1 MAVLSCD
8 VVFVPWN
15 VGPLPFVRALAAL
28 VFMAA
33 VASPVAAQV
42 PAVPAATDVRLGS
55 AARQERLGLH
65 HVRYSGAVEIELVS
79 QGIRFSADVA
89 DYYDD
94 QHRLVAVGNVVFVT
108 QSSRIS
114 ADRADFDTKART
126 GTFFNAFG
134 SASVSDKVDKSFFGG
149 QEPDAFFYGETIEKL
164 GVDRY
169 RIRKGGFTTCVQP
182 TPRWEVTAKSVTL
195 VVDKRAILKNAVL
208 KVKDVPLFYLPAMY
222 FPINKE
228 DRSTGFLMPV
238 YGTSTIRGSSISN
251 AFFWAINRSQDLTL
265 MHDWF
270 TKTGQ
275 GYGGEYRYVASAGS
289 NGEFRMYRLNERA
302 TTFQQSGTPIT
313 QPARQSFEIRTNV
326 VQALPRGFR
335 ARGTVDYFSDVT
347 VQQQYQLDLYNA
359 SLRTRN
365 YQGNVSGGLGKG
377 NSISAT
383 YGINEIFYGD
393 NDSQTIGGRPRIQFN
408 RALTKLGPLPLYF
421 TANAEYANVV
431 RFDTA
436 DDVRRNDQG
445 LTRINASPSLQFPLT
460 KWPFF
465 SVRSSITWNNTYY
478 SESLD
483 AARRQTNESI
493 FRQYYDMRTSVTG
506 PILTKVWNTPNAGY
520 AERFKHVV
528 EPEFVIQR
536 TTMFDDYDRI
546 VKIDGG
552 DYTFGGTTRVTYGVT
567 NRFLARRR
575 AGVEGS
581 PTPRVREFL
590 NVQVQQSYYSDAR
603 ASTVDGSYAGG
614 FYGAPPSNFSPIA
627 LTVRGNPTN
636 AVGASLR
643 LEYNQEAGEFET
655 IQANGTV
662 KLGEW
667 LDTTGGWSQRKY
679 LQIVNPLYRPPNN
692 FLSSRT
698 NVNLG
703 RSHFGGAYHFDF
715 NLSEKTLVQ
724 QRIGFFYNAQCCG
737 VGVEYQAYNYP
748 NISRFIVP
756 QDRRFNISFTLAGVG
771 SFSNILGAFGI
782 GQGATGT
789 AGGRRF

>member
-8 VVFVPWN
+8 VVPVRPH
-15 VGPLPFVRALAAL
+15 LLLRALAAL
-28 VFMAA
+28 LLVAGLA
-33 VASPVAAQV
+33 PVASAQLPV
-42 PAVPAATDVRLGS
+42 PAPTDVRLGS

-65 HVRYSGAVEIELVS
+65 HIRYSGAVEIELVS

-108 QSSRIS
+108 NSSRIS
-114 ADRADFDTKART
+114 ADRAEFDTKNRT

-134 SASVSDKVDKSFFGG
+134 SASVSDKVDTSFFGG

-182 TPRWEVTAKSVTL
+182 TPRWEVTANTVTL
-195 VVDKRAILKNAVL
+195 VVDKRALLKNAVL

-238 YGTSTIRGSSISN
+238 YGTSTIRGSSLSN

-275 GYGGEYRYVASAGS
+275 GYGGEYRYVASSGS

-302 TTFQQSGTPIT
+302 STFQQGGQDIT
-313 QPARQSFEIRTNV
+313 QPARQSFEVRTNV
-326 VQALPRGFR
+326 VQALPGGFR
-335 ARGTVDYFSDVT
+335 ARGSVDYFSDVT
-347 VQQQYQLDLYNA
+347 AQQQYQLDLYNA

-365 YQGNVSGGLGKG
+365 YQGNVSGSLGKG
-377 NSISAT
+377 NSISGT

-393 NDSQTIGGRPRIQFN
+393 ADSQTIGGRPRIQFN

-421 TANAEYANVV
+421 TAAGEYASIV

-436 DDVRRNDQG
+436 DDVKINDQS
-445 LTRINASPSLQFPLT
+445 LTRINLSPSLQFPLT
-460 KWPFF
+460 KWPFL
-465 SVRSSITWNNTYY
+465 SVRSSLTWHNTYWT
-478 SESLD
+478 ESLGTD
-483 AARRQTNESI
+483 RRQVDESL
-493 FRQYYDMRTSVTG
+493 FRQYYDMRTSFTG
-506 PILTKVWNTPNAGY
+506 PILTKVWNTPNTGY
-520 AERFKHVV
+520 AERFKHVI
-528 EPEFVIQR
+528 EPEVVVQR
-536 TTMFDDYDRI
+536 TTTFDDYDSI
-546 VKIDGG
+546 VKIDGS

-575 AGVEGS
+575 AGADGS
-581 PTPRVREFL
+581 PGPRAREFL
-590 NVQVQQSYYSDAR
+590 NVQLQQSYYSDAR

-614 FYGAPPSNFSPIA
+614 FYGAPPSNLSPIA
-627 LTVRGNPTN
+627 LSVRANPTN

-643 LEYNQEAGEFET
+643 LEYNQDAGEFET

-662 KLGEW
+662 NAGTW
-667 LDTTGGWSQRKY
+667 LQTTGGWSQRKY
-679 LQIVNPLYRPPNN
+679 LQIINPQFRPPNN

-703 RSHFGGAYHFDF
+703 RSHLGGAYHFDF

-737 VGVEYQAYNYP
+737 VGVEYQAFNYP
-748 NISRFIVP
+748 NISRFIVQ

-782 GQGATGT
+782 GQGALGT
-789 AGGRRF
+789 SGGRAR

>member
-1 MAVLSCD
+1 MAVLSCG
-8 VVFVPWN
+8 VV
-15 VGPLPFVRALAAL
+15 LVRSRSVVCALAAL
-28 VFMAA
+28 VSLALY
-33 VASPVAAQV
+33 
-42 PAVPAATDVRLGS
+42 AVPAAAQAPAAPAAPTATDIRLGS

-65 HVRYSGAVEIELVS
+65 HIRYSGAVEIELVS

-114 ADRADFDTKART
+114 ADRAEFDTKSRT

-169 RIRKGGFTTCVQP
+169 RIKKGGFTTCVQP
-182 TPRWEVTAKSVTL
+182 TPRWEVTANTVTL

-208 KVKDVPLFYLPAMY
+208 KVKDVPLFYVPAMY

-238 YGTSTIRGSSISN
+238 YGTSTIRGSSLSN

-270 TKTGQ
+270 TRTGQ

-289 NGEFRMYRLNERA
+289 TGEFRMYRMNERA
-302 TTFQQSGTPIT
+302 TTFQQSGQDLT

-326 VQALPRGFR
+326 VQALPAGFR
-335 ARGTVDYFSDVT
+335 ARGSVDYFSDVT

-365 YQGNVSGGLGKG
+365 YQGNVSGSLGKG
-377 NSISAT
+377 NTISGT
-383 YGINEIFYGD
+383 YGVNEIFYGD
-393 NDSQTIGGRPRIQFN
+393 DDSQTIGGRPRIQFN

-421 TANAEYANVV
+421 TAAGEYADIV
-431 RFDTA
+431 RYDTA
-436 DDVRRNDQG
+436 DDVKINDQS
-445 LTRINASPSLQFPLT
+445 LTRLNVSPSLQFPLT
-460 KWPFF
+460 KWPFL
-465 SVRSSITWNNTYY
+465 SIRSSLTWHNTYWT
-478 SESLD
+478 ESLV
-483 AARRQTNESI
+483 ANRQVEEPL
-493 FRQYYDMRTSVTG
+493 FRQYYDMRTSLTG
-506 PILTKVWNTPNAGY
+506 PILTKVWNTPDAGY
-520 AERFKHVV
+520 AERIKHVV

-536 TTMFDDYDRI
+536 TTTFDDYDSI
-546 VKIDGG
+546 VKIEGG
-552 DYTFGGTTRVTYGVT
+552 DYTYGGTTRVTYGVT

-575 AGVEGS
+575 AGADGS
-581 PTPRVREFL
+581 PAPRVREFL

-603 ASTVDGSYAGG
+603 ASSYDGAYSGG
-614 FYGAPPSNFSPIA
+614 FYGKPPSNFSPIA
-627 LTVRGNPTN
+627 LTVRANPTN

-643 LEYNQEAGEFET
+643 LEYNEEAGEFET

-662 KLGEW
+662 KAGTW
-667 LDTTGGWSQRKY
+667 LETTGGWSQRKY
-679 LQIVNPLYRPPNN
+679 LQIINPEFRPPNN

-698 NVNLG
+698 NVTFG
-703 RSHFGGAYHFDF
+703 GSHLGGAYHFDF

-724 QRIGFFYNAQCCG
+724 QRIGLFYNAQCCG
-737 VGVEYQAYNYP
+737 IGVEYQAYNYP

-756 QDRRFNISFTLAGVG
+756 QDKRFNISFTLAGVG